1 MSTVRTLVAALAAGS
16 ALLLAAC
23 SEQSTQP
30 TASGAIAPAGTPS
43 GQAVAAQVCT
53 PCHGAALKGSQITTA
68 VGSRQSANLMQAHG
82 YTWPEFDR
90 LLTVG
95 LTRDGR
101 WVRDVMVT
109 STSVYGLTAADRRAA
124 YDYLSAYGMP

>member
-1 MSTVRTLVAALAAGS
+1 MRPVRTLGAALAAG
-16 ALLLAAC
+16 LTILVAAC

-30 TASGAIAPAGTPS
+30 TASRASEPVGMPS
-43 GQAVAAQVCT
+43 GQVVATHVCT
-53 PCHGAALKGSQITTA
+53 PCHGAALTGSRITTA
-68 VGSRQSANLMQAHG
+68 VGPRQSANLVQAHG
-82 YTWPEFDR
+82 YSWSEFDR

-109 STSVYGLTAADRRAA
+109 STNVYGLTAAERRSV
-124 YDYLSAYGMP
+124 YDYLAAYGMP